1 VLGILEL
8 VAFRVRP
15 HRADDPRDAQPEIL
29 QVGLVQLWERCVFHA
44 PLGHSIVDGEIL
56 ISGRLV
62 LEREDPA
69 SVIPAQRLDLVQ
81 RRHVTDQV
89 AADNG
94 DPPHRSTP
102 NAFGSTS
109 PRRDGNHAAPAG

>member
-8 VAFRVRP
+8 VAFRIRP
-15 HRADDPRDAQPEIL
+15 HRADDPRGAQPEIL
-29 QVGLVQLWERCVFHA
+29 QAGLVQLWERRAFHA

-56 ISGRLV
+56 IRERLV

-69 SVIPAQRLDLVQ
+69 SVIPAERLGLVP

-89 AADNG
+89 AAGNG
-94 DPPHRSTP
+94 EPAPPIDAERLRIHLTP
-102 NAFGSTS
+102 A
-109 PRRDGNHAAPAG
+109 